1 LWAFPPVWPDWA
13 NFCHLGSR
21 LLWAFFENYI
31 HTIQY
36 TYTKFWHTYST
47 EKVIF
52 ISTKM
57 GSWAR
62 FWAIFQKSFGDPD
75 FRQNSLES
83 DVVVPQ
89 PLGRDLVLLAN
100 LNARLL
106 QNLRKKAISWK
117 TIFSILILSIFSVLP
132 GVDVITILLE
142 GVDAQLRDF
151 MWPRDMFYTVW
162 CKS

>member
-1 LWAFPPVWPDWA
+1 
-13 NFCHLGSR
+13 
-21 LLWAFFENYI
+21 
-31 HTIQY
+31 
-36 TYTKFWHTYST
+36 
-47 EKVIF
+47 
-52 ISTKM
+52 M

-106 QNLRKKAISWK
+106 QNLRKKAIS
-117 TIFSILILSIFSVLP
+117 
-132 GVDVITILLE
+132 
-142 GVDAQLRDF
+142 
-151 MWPRDMFYTVW
+151 
-162 CKS
+162 